1 MLCQGGDGVDDHR
14 TGDRP
19 ARGCPGCA
27 AWAASRRLPAGRA
40 VPVLDV
46 ERWGIEHAR
55 RQHSRQL
62 RHDLLVL
69 TAAVLALTCLVMAL
83 LVGASRG

>member
-1 MLCQGGDGVDDHR
+1 
-14 TGDRP
+14 
-19 ARGCPGCA
+19 
-27 AWAASRRLPAGRA
+27 
-40 VPVLDV
+40 VLDV